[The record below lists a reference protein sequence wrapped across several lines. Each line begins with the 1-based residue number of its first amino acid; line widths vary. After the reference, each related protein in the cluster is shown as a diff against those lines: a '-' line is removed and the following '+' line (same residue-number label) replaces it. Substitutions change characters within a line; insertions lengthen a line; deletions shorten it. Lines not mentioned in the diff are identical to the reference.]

1 MIRKHKKSLLTRQGT
16 VLLLILSQLAALTAC
31 GGGSG
36 AKATTMHLMRTS
48 GQVAVSD
55 GDGEDVALLENLGL
69 YSGYGVDTR
78 PESFAWIDLDSVKL
92 TKMDQN
98 SEIAIQKEDRQL
110 EIEVKSGS
118 LFFHVTEPL
127 AEDETM
133 DIRSSSMVVGIR
145 GTCGW
150 VEVPDESHMNLY
162 LLEGKVECSAGS
174 QASQVSAGEM
184 ASMTENGQIEVQP
197 FTAKDVP
204 AFIVEEVEQDS
215 ALARTILDASGL
227 DILHPADPVELAL
240 EQYRT
245 IVGQADTYDYYSV
258 DEPTG
263 AYRYALVPMTLDAD
277 APALLLEQDT
287 AFGISSI
294 LVFQYDTDS
303 DSVLQAADT
312 LSEGVGSAGGYR
324 GSLSAA
330 GDGNGLLS
338 TEFSSGTGMGSTSR
352 TTLDGD
358 RLRSEVIWEGNI
370 FDDTDTAVDEI
381 GFLDIDW
388 HDIGDTAALDSWTP
402 GSAPVE
408 PAPGEPEDAQDTEP
422 AQPTDGDRI
431 VFTGTLGA
439 YSYSDVLAL
448 QEIPDP
454 NPGSDQGE
462 TYWLIV
468 LDTPQGMTLRSGDGS
483 GSYEGEVSLIDVTG
497 ADGLEQYIGQSLTVS
512 IDADNTWWPSDTSL
526 PMGQPHTSDVNVLQ

>member
-1 MIRKHKKSLLTRQGT
+1 MIRKHKKSLLAKQGT

-31 GGGSG
+31 GGSG

-78 PESFAWIDLDSVKL
+78 LESFAWIDLDSVKL

-118 LFFHVTEPL
+118 LFFNVTEPL

-150 VEVPDESHMNLY
+150 VEVPDESQMNLY

-174 QASQVSAGEM
+174 QTSQVSAGEM

-204 AFIVEEVEQDS
+204 AFIVEEVELDS
-215 ALARTILDASGL
+215 ALAQAILEASGL
-227 DILHPADPVELAL
+227 DILHPAGPVELAL
-240 EQYRT
+240 EQYRA
-245 IVGQADTYDYYSV
+245 IVSQADTYDYDSA

-263 AYRYALVPMTLDAD
+263 AYRYALVPMTPGAE

-312 LSEGVGSAGGYR
+312 LSEGVGGAGGYR

-370 FDDTDTAVDEI
+370 FDDTDMAADEI

-402 GSAPVE
+402 GAAPAE
-408 PAPGEPEDAQDTEP
+408 PAPTEPEDAQDTEP

-512 IDADNTWWPSDTSL
+512 IDADDTWGPSDTSL
-526 PMGQPHTSDVNVLQ
+526 PMGQPRTSDVNVLQ

>member
-1 MIRKHKKSLLTRQGT
+1 MIRKHKKSLLARQGT

-31 GGGSG
+31 GGNS
-36 AKATTMHLMRTS
+36 AKATTMHLTRTS

-78 PESFAWIDLDSVKL
+78 RESFAWIDLDSVKL

-118 LFFHVTEPL
+118 LFFNVTEPL

-150 VEVPDESHMNLY
+150 VEVPDESQMNLY

-174 QASQVSAGEM
+174 QTSQVSAGEM

-204 AFIVEEVEQDS
+204 AFIVEEVELDS
-215 ALARTILDASGL
+215 ALAQAILEASGL
-227 DILHPADPVELAL
+227 DILHPAGPVELAL
-240 EQYRT
+240 EQYRA
-245 IVGQADTYDYYSV
+245 IVSQADTYDYDSA

-263 AYRYALVPMTLDAD
+263 AYRYALVPMTPGAE

-312 LSEGVGSAGGYR
+312 LSEGVGGAGGYR

-370 FDDTDTAVDEI
+370 FDDTDMAADEI

-402 GSAPVE
+402 GAAPAE
-408 PAPGEPEDAQDTEP
+408 PAPTEPEDAQDTEP

-512 IDADNTWWPSDTSL
+512 IDADDTWWPSDTSL
-526 PMGQPHTSDVNVLQ
+526 PMGQPRTSDVNVLQ

>member
-1 MIRKHKKSLLTRQGT
+1 MIRKHKKSLLAKQGT

-31 GGGSG
+31 GGSG

-78 PESFAWIDLDSVKL
+78 LESFAWIDLDSVKL

-118 LFFHVTEPL
+118 LFFNVTEPL

-150 VEVPDESHMNLY
+150 VEVPDESQMNLY

-174 QASQVSAGEM
+174 QTSQVSAGEM

-204 AFIVEEVEQDS
+204 AFIVEEVELDS
-215 ALARTILDASGL
+215 ALAQAILEASGL
-227 DILHPADPVELAL
+227 DILHPAGPVELAL
-240 EQYRT
+240 EQYRA
-245 IVGQADTYDYYSV
+245 IVSQADTYDYDSA

-263 AYRYALVPMTLDAD
+263 AYRYALVPMTPGAE

-312 LSEGVGSAGGYR
+312 LSEGVGGAGGYR

-370 FDDTDTAVDEI
+370 FDDTDMAADEI

-402 GSAPVE
+402 GAAPAE
-408 PAPGEPEDAQDTEP
+408 PAPTEPEDAQDTEP

-497 ADGLEQYIGQSLTVS
+497 ADGLEQYIGQSLTV
-512 IDADNTWWPSDTSL
+512 DADDTWWPSDTSL
-526 PMGQPHTSDVNVLQ
+526 PMGQPRTSDVNVLQ

>member
-1 MIRKHKKSLLTRQGT
+1 MIRKHKKSLLAKQGT

-31 GGGSG
+31 GGNS
-36 AKATTMHLMRTS
+36 AKATTMHLTRTS

-78 PESFAWIDLDSVKL
+78 RESFAWIDLDSVKL

-98 SEIAIQKEDRQL
+98 SEIAIQKEDKQL

-118 LFFHVTEPL
+118 LFFNVTEPL

-150 VEVPDESHMNLY
+150 VEVPDESQMNLY

-174 QASQVSAGEM
+174 QTSQVSAGEM

-204 AFIVEEVEQDS
+204 AFIVEEVELDS
-215 ALARTILDASGL
+215 ALAQAILEASGL
-227 DILHPADPVELAL
+227 DILHPAGPVELAL
-240 EQYRT
+240 EQYRA
-245 IVGQADTYDYYSV
+245 IVSQADTYDYDSA

-263 AYRYALVPMTLDAD
+263 AYRYALVPMTPGAE

-312 LSEGVGSAGGYR
+312 LSEGVGGAGGYR

-370 FDDTDTAVDEI
+370 FDDTDMAADEI

-402 GSAPVE
+402 GAAPAE
-408 PAPGEPEDAQDTEP
+408 PAPTEPEDAQDTEP

-512 IDADNTWWPSDTSL
+512 IDADDTWWPSDTSL
-526 PMGQPHTSDVNVLQ
+526 PMGQPRTSDVNVLQ

>member
-1 MIRKHKKSLLTRQGT
+1 MIRKHKKSLLAKQGT

-31 GGGSG
+31 GGSG

-78 PESFAWIDLDSVKL
+78 LESFAWIDLDSVKL

-118 LFFHVTEPL
+118 LFFNVTEPL

-150 VEVPDESHMNLY
+150 VEVPDESQMNLY

-174 QASQVSAGEM
+174 QTSQVSAGEM

-204 AFIVEEVEQDS
+204 AFIVEEVELDS
-215 ALARTILDASGL
+215 ALAQAILEASGL
-227 DILHPADPVELAL
+227 DILHPAGPVELAL
-240 EQYRT
+240 EQYRA
-245 IVGQADTYDYYSV
+245 IVSQADTYDYDSA

-263 AYRYALVPMTLDAD
+263 AYRYALVPMTPGAE

-312 LSEGVGSAGGYR
+312 LSEGVGGAGGYR

-370 FDDTDTAVDEI
+370 FDDTDMAADEI

-402 GSAPVE
+402 GAAPAE
-408 PAPGEPEDAQDTEP
+408 PAPTEPEDAQDTEP

-483 GSYEGEVSLIDVTG
+483 GSYEGDVSLIDVTG

-512 IDADNTWWPSDTSL
+512 IDADDTWWPSDTSL
-526 PMGQPHTSDVNVLQ
+526 PMGQPRTSDVNVLQ